1 MRQQGDKSHLED
13 AWKHNCDG
21 QSAYSL
27 FGGVFAGIGV
37 VLTLKFAF
45 PFWKKVLF
53 LRKIS
58 NMDYEEN
65 NNPVSMAAEPSAVLY
80 YGSSTKLRE
89 SGIIPE
95 LSQLD
100 KSDTLWII
108 RYLQRQLE
116 LMRTQE
122 PLKQETDIDPLYGL
136 QYLRS
141 IHNGMPSFDEL
152 RATYIQEKYGI

>member
-1 MRQQGDKSHLED
+1 
-13 AWKHNCDG
+13 
-21 QSAYSL
+21 
-27 FGGVFAGIGV
+27 
-37 VLTLKFAF
+37 
-45 PFWKKVLF
+45 
-53 LRKIS
+53 
-58 NMDYEEN
+58 MDYEEN

-95 LSQLD
+95 LSQLV

-116 LMRTQE
+116 LMKTKE
-122 PLKQETDIDPLYGL
+122 PRIQETDIDPMYGL

-141 IHNGMPSFDEL
+141 IHDGMPSFEDL
-152 RATYIQEKYGI
+152 RAEYIQEKYGI